1 MQQVQVHI
9 ITHSYYTLYILM
21 VIFAYP
27 VDYLIINH
35 GYVTTAEFYHGNFA
49 INTKYM
55 DHKPFTKR
63 SASPLA
69 GFPVSVN
76 GTLWICL

>member
-1 MQQVQVHI
+1 MHHVQVHI

-35 GYVTTAEFYHGNFA
+35 GYVTTTEFYHKKKA
-49 INTKYM
+49 INTKYT

>member
-1 MQQVQVHI
+1 MQHVQVHI
-9 ITHSYYTLYILM
+9 ITHNYYTLYILM

-35 GYVTTAEFYHGNFA
+35 GYVTTAEFYHKKNA